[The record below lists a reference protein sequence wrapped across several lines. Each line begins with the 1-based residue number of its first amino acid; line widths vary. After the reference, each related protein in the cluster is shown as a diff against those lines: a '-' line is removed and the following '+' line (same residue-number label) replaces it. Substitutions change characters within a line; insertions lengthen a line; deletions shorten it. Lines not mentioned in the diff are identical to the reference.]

1 MTKVLEIRHLAD
13 AGQVQLG
20 LDDGGQVRLAP
31 PETFLLQNVTP
42 DERALQWYFREYMDH
57 PFGANRERAE
67 GIESVL
73 RNLGRLLFELV
84 FGSNEDTRAIY
95 AGAAAEGL
103 AGYELSIVSSDAG
116 FLSLPWELINE
127 PEAGYLASD
136 LKSLTRRSGEDA
148 GPAFDGQLSEEQL
161 NVLLVSPMPLGDSQS
176 HGSLAREAV
185 SALESLDVQ
194 VELDYLS
201 PPTLDGLADRLE
213 QRPGY
218 YHLVHLDGVKP
229 GSSPDELVLE
239 DGDYGTAPVPTSRLA
254 ALLGVARVPVA
265 LLTFGAG
272 DDNGEASA
280 PPHLLQKSLADA
292 GVPAVVGLAHPLQGS
307 AAGESFLRHFYQS
320 MIAGNDA
327 GSCVAQARRAL
338 MAEPQRATLGGKLVS
353 WDWTTVTAYKS
364 RDYVSTVIEGEKPDP
379 LAPPV
384 IQPQDQDA
392 EVAAQMPAAGQYG
405 LVGRQS
411 EMVDITRLQ
420 RQQPVVLLSGNT
432 GVGKTELALGL
443 ARWLQRTGRD
453 ELPGGVFYTTFEASH
468 PAGLERVVHEIGT
481 AVAGLEFADMSAER
495 QRQWVTE
502 YLQQQPCLLIWDN
515 LENVA
520 GFPTGVPG
528 LLEEEGQAQLDA
540 FLSEVTTGGQS
551 RALLVDR
558 RPFEAWLKAPHADY
572 RLSGLS
578 GHYRLE
584 LAADIIQK
592 AGVEGARLGP
602 DCVDLLDLLEGHPLA
617 MQLALPM
624 LRETQASVIA
634 GETRKIVEEGT
645 APIEEG
651 RDDFLAAVMDYSFS
665 HMSHRSRI
673 HLPFLALFQRRVM
686 MDIMNHITQERAYR
700 NVMSEELG
708 WGACR
713 TLLRS
718 ALASGF
724 LEPVSPSVYQIHPAL
739 PQFLGSKLQRQVP
752 SQGIRQLELEFVRV
766 YADTADYFMES
777 LYENQDSGVTAI
789 LAEEGNLTQALGLA
803 LEAQQWDNTQLLI
816 QPLAQVFR
824 MQKRFPELRR
834 LRAQLM
840 EVIGETASDAEEKGA
855 ADLWLYLLGTDANE
869 SADLGEL
876 ERAESLNLQ
885 LQHYLEAQEGSDSD
899 PRAAA
904 VYYQFG
910 QIALKRW
917 QLDEADEWFTKSL
930 AIIEQTPVAQ
940 IEDEGMLA
948 TAADNYYGLGQ
959 VKQYQRYYA
968 DSKEWYKKALDIH
981 QRIPDEE
988 EMVKDYRSLGL
999 VCQLR
1004 FEYDEAENWYQRAR
1018 NMVEEARDEETAI
1031 LVFHELGTLS
1041 HAQYLFED
1049 AQRWYDQALS
1059 LADRLGKL
1067 EQVAIE
1073 CHHLGLLSQVRGI
1086 VYEEAEE
1093 WFLAALE
1100 IRERLGDRRTM
1111 GDECRQLGVLFHEQ
1125 EKWAEAKD
1133 WYNQAREIFEEM
1145 GDIQRASR
1153 TYGQLGM
1160 VAERQGD
1167 LPEALGWVAR
1177 TYQVALDYN
1186 LPMMVQ
1192 IKAHLGRL
1200 RDSYGDDNF
1209 AQWWRGYTGEEPP
1222 ADLDVDT
1229 SEVF

>member
-1 MTKVLEIRHLAD
+1 MTKVLEICHLAES
-13 AGQVQLG
+13 GQVQLRIN
-20 LDDGGQVRLAP
+20 DGGQVRSAP
-31 PETFLLQNVTP
+31 PEGFLLQNVTP
-42 DERALQWYFREYMDH
+42 DERALQWYFRQYMDA
-57 PFGANRERAE
+57 PFGPNRERAE
-67 GIESVL
+67 GIEGVL

-84 FGSNEDTRAIY
+84 FGSNDEAREIY
-95 AGAAAEGL
+95 SDAAAEGL
-103 AGYELSIVSSDAG
+103 ETHALEIVSSDAS
-116 FLSLPWELINE
+116 FLSLPWELINQ
-127 PEAGYLASD
+127 PEAGYIASD
-136 LKSLTRRSGEDA
+136 LKSLTRRSHAEEPGTFE
-148 GPAFDGQLSEEQL
+148 GQLSNEQL
-161 NVLLVSPMPLGDSQS
+161 NILLVSPLPGPSGQT

-185 SALESLDVQ
+185 SVLESLDVQ

-201 PPTLDGLADRLE
+201 PPTLANLAERLE

-218 YHLVHLDGVKP
+218 YHLVHLDNVLAG
-229 GSSPDELVLE
+229 GNSDELLLE
-239 DGDYGTAPVPTSRLA
+239 SDDFGAAPISTTRLA
-254 ALLGVARVPVA
+254 ALLAEAGIPVA
-265 LLTFGAG
+265 LLTFGADSG
-272 DDNGEASA
+272 NEGPATS
-280 PPHLLQKSLADA
+280 PHHLQKSLADA
-292 GVPAVVGLAHPLQGS
+292 GVPVVVALTHPLQGTP
-307 AAGESFLRHFYQS
+307 AGENFLRQFYQS
-320 MIAGNDA
+320 LIGGNDA
-327 GSCVAQARRAL
+327 ASCVTQARKAL
-338 MAEPQRATLGGKLVS
+338 MAEPQRATLAGRLVS
-353 WDWTTVTAYKS
+353 WDWTTATVYQSQEYTPP
-364 RDYVSTVIEGEKPDP
+364 VIEAETPDP

-392 EVAAQMPAAGQYG
+392 EAASQMPAPGQYG
-405 LVGRQS
+405 LVGRHS
-411 EMVDITRLQ
+411 EIIEIVRLL
-420 RQQPVVLLSGNT
+420 RQQPVALLTGNT

-443 ARWLQRTGRD
+443 ARWLQRAGRD
-453 ELPGGVFYTTFEASH
+453 ELPGGVFYSTFEASH

-481 AVAGLEFADMSAER
+481 AVAGLDFADMNADR
-495 QRQWVTE
+495 QRQWVVE
-502 YLQQQPCLLIWDN
+502 YLQRQPCLLIWDN

-528 LLEEEGQAQLDA
+528 LLEETGQAQLDS
-540 FLSEVTTGGQS
+540 FLSEVTVGSQS

-558 RPFEAWLKAPHADY
+558 RPFETWLKTPHQSY
-572 RLSGLS
+572 RLSGLT

-584 LAADIIQK
+584 LASNIIQK
-592 AGVEGARLGP
+592 AGVEAGRLGS
-602 DCVDLLDLLEGHPLA
+602 DCLELLDLVEGHPLA

-624 LRETQASVIA
+624 LREAQASVIA
-634 GETRKIVEEGT
+634 GEVRKIVEAGT

-651 RDDFLAAVMDYSFS
+651 RDDVLAAILDYSFS
-665 HMSHRSRI
+665 HMSHRSRT

-686 MDIMNHITQERAYR
+686 MDIMNHMTQERAYR

-803 LEAQQWDNTQLLI
+803 LEAQQWDNAQLLI

-834 LRAQLM
+834 LRSQLM
-840 EVIGETASDAEEKGA
+840 EVIGEAASDAEEKGA
-855 ADLWLYLLGTDANE
+855 TELWLYLLGTDANE
-869 SADLGEL
+869 SVDLGEL

-885 LQHYLEAQEGSDSD
+885 LQEHLEAQEGSDSD

-917 QLDEADEWFTKSL
+917 RLDEADEWFTKSL
-930 AIIEQTPVAQ
+930 AIIEQTPIAQ
-940 IEDEGMLA
+940 MEDEGQLA
-948 TAADNYYGLGQ
+948 TAADNYFGLGR

-988 EMVKDYRSLGL
+988 EMINDFRSLGL
-999 VCQLR
+999 VSQLR

-1059 LADRLGKL
+1059 LADRLGKQ

-1073 CHHLGLLSQVRGI
+1073 FHHLGLLSQVRGI
-1086 VYEEAEE
+1086 VYDEAEE

-1100 IRERLGDRRTM
+1100 VRERLGDRRGM

-1133 WYNQAREIFEEM
+1133 WYNQAREIFEEI

-1160 VAERQGD
+1160 VAEREGD

-1200 RDSYGDDNF
+1200 RDSYGEDNF

-1222 ADLDVDT
+1222 TDLEVDT